1 METFGSSERSGT
13 PGGLNS
19 LAPASPVS
27 HTVTPGVGKGSL
39 TPGICGPR
47 HGMSFGWWDRNGS
60 CLRTYQA
67 SFLEVTDGRATG
79 SPFLES
85 FPSWGL
91 MLDGEF
97 IAQPTPGRRT
107 SENGG
112 GCWPT
117 PSASPS
123 GFYAESEETTSN
135 RPDSDR
141 FMTLPRAAVQWPTP
155 AASSGGTHTGISAE
169 TARNELARGNQIGL
183 GAAAAL
189 WPTPKA
195 NEPGMSAKTSDRPV
209 EKSTHLTTQVALS
222 EGLINP
228 DTGRLWPTPDA
239 FNDPKSGG
247 SSPHQPSWADS
258 KQQIHLHHAVKLW
271 PTPRAIYGEH
281 PGMKDPSHLTGA
293 AQIVEMLPTPK
304 ATDWKGSGTSQKA
317 IDREADHF
325 NLWGVVSKRNQIPT
339 PLDVDPG
346 SVGGSLNPDWVEQ
359 HLMSLPEGW
368 TRLEP
373 VPDGAYDEWF
383 EAMRDGTWWYTERG
397 LPRVTTGVENRV
409 NRLKMLGNGIVPAT
423 LALFLTE
430 E

>member
-1 METFGSSERSGT
+1 
-13 PGGLNS
+13 
-19 LAPASPVS
+19 
-27 HTVTPGVGKGSL
+27 
-39 TPGICGPR
+39 
-47 HGMSFGWWDRNGS
+47 
-60 CLRTYQA
+60 
-67 SFLEVTDGRATG
+67 
-79 SPFLES
+79 
-85 FPSWGL
+85 
-91 MLDGEF
+91 
-97 IAQPTPGRRT
+97 
-107 SENGG
+107 
-112 GCWPT
+112 
-117 PSASPS
+117 
-123 GFYAESEETTSN
+123 
-135 RPDSDR
+135 
-141 FMTLPRAAVQWPTP
+141 
-155 AASSGGTHTGISAE
+155 
-169 TARNELARGNQIGL
+169 
-183 GAAAAL
+183 
-189 WPTPKA
+189 
-195 NEPGMSAKTSDRPV
+195 
-209 EKSTHLTTQVALS
+209 
-222 EGLINP
+222 
-228 DTGRLWPTPDA
+228 
-239 FNDPKSGG
+239 
-247 SSPHQPSWADS
+247 
-258 KQQIHLHHAVKLW
+258 
-271 PTPRAIYGEH
+271 
-281 PGMKDPSHLTGA
+281 MKDPSHLTGA

>member
-1 METFGSSERSGT
+1 METSGSSERSGT
-13 PGGLNS
+13 PGGSNS

-183 GAAAAL
+183 GAAAA
-189 WPTPKA
+189 
-195 NEPGMSAKTSDRPV
+195 
-209 EKSTHLTTQVALS
+209 
-222 EGLINP
+222 
-228 DTGRLWPTPDA
+228 LWPTPDA